1 MDSDDMLVSSLLFGV
16 ACLSLKVLKRR
27 EKRRMRS
34 INLKKYRDE
43 KDQGAAW

>member
-34 INLKKYRDE
+34 INLKYRDE

>member
-1 MDSDDMLVSSLLFGV
+1 MLVSSLLFRV
-16 ACLSLKVLKRR
+16 AYLSLSLKVLERR

-34 INLKKYRDE
+34 RNLKKYRDE